1 MLIFSCEKTRPNL
14 NSPQRTCGSP
24 FILAKK
30 WQLKHLQTA
39 IFATS
44 SKPNKVKM
52 DKEDKYE
59 SKISLRLPNS
69 IEKGQSSEARQQN
82 LRWHIMLNE

>member
-1 MLIFSCEKTRPNL
+1 MCESKQFLFRAAKIIKECEKTRPN
-14 NSPQRTCGSP
+14 SDPPQRTCEPP

-44 SKPNKVKM
+44 SKPNKVRM
-52 DKEDKYE
+52 DKEDK
-59 SKISLRLPNS
+59 
-69 IEKGQSSEARQQN
+69 
-82 LRWHIMLNE
+82 

>member
-1 MLIFSCEKTRPNL
+1 
-14 NSPQRTCGSP
+14 
-24 FILAKK
+24 
-30 WQLKHLQTA
+30 
-39 IFATS
+39 
-44 SKPNKVKM
+44 M

-82 LRWHIMLNE
+82 LRWHIMLNEWNPRDICP